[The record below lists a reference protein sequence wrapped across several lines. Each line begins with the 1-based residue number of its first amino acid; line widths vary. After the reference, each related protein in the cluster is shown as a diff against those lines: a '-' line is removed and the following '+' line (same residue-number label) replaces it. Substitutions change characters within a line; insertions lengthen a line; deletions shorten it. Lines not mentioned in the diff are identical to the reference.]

1 MTLDELLEIK
11 SALEYGKN
19 VNSYLDECE
28 EALRIINRELRLKEL
43 NRMHPK
49 YPEYDVNGRKVE
61 E

>member
-19 VNSYLDECE
+19 VDSYLDECE
-28 EALRIINRELRLKEL
+28 EALIIINRELKLKEL